1 MKPHNTAPLTPYP
14 WVLALFF
21 SAIATAQLA
30 VLWFEWYRILP
41 ATFILLT
48 ALLLCAQPMRHVRF
62 DSQLSVLGVFITLYA
77 YMVVSTAWAPNAQ
90 EAVVDVGRVLV
101 AIVPP
106 FLFGQTVGRRFSL
119 ASISFGLGLIPLPF
133 AFQALYSAY
142 AYGDSMLV
150 GALSIRTILSGLC
163 CLIAPIQLALY
174 ISTGKRIAL
183 IQLALLLVL
192 ALLIQSRSALLIVF
206 PAVLAAAYFL
216 SRRMF
221 ATSLITIFVVGAA
234 ALIVLPPSEIVERFS
249 SANTNL
255 DISESVLEE
264 ASKPAEGRVDFDR
277 RLAAFVSLNLFLEN
291 PVLGGGYSSVL
302 QVTRDQHH
310 KDVVSHGFV
319 PGTLGELGILGI
331 VLILIFVRRSFRVFK
346 RMTREQPESDTIL
359 ITGYKVGFVALLAY
373 GFFHQTLESAFFALF
388 VGLFLGAASRKTAH
402 TICQPTDKPIRRPM
416 RVLHLISTLGSGGAE
431 RQLSL
436 LAPAM
441 LSAGLDVVVAYR
453 EGGINLARLADS
465 GVSLYQLPARANHDP
480 RQFLDLCTVMT
491 RLQPDLVQTW
501 LLQMDVMGGLAAR
514 WAGIPQVL
522 SERSSA
528 TMYANGWKFA
538 LRAALGRHAK
548 AIVANSQ
555 GGLDYWHAQR
565 ARGCLRLIHN
575 GLSPLVISRPA
586 DDLGLADV
594 PLLMVA
600 GRLSYEKNIP
610 VLVDALAGALRQ
622 LPAHHAVLFGEGP
635 LREDVERRID
645 ASGLGERFH
654 LGGFSSELGFWL
666 QRAQALVSVSS
677 FEGHP
682 NVVIEAAAAG
692 CPMVLSDIPAHRE
705 AVAAS
710 AALFAAADN
719 ASSLASHIVAT
730 VNDRQSALERADR
743 ARAATADLAIDRAA
757 ARYLAL
763 YRELLQ

>member
-1 MKPHNTAPLTPYP
+1 M
-14 WVLALFF
+14 
-21 SAIATAQLA
+21 
-30 VLWFEWYRILP
+30 
-41 ATFILLT
+41 TF
-48 ALLLCAQPMRHVRF
+48 
-62 DSQLSVLGVFITLYA
+62 
-77 YMVVSTAWAPNAQ
+77 
-90 EAVVDVGRVLV
+90 
-101 AIVPP
+101 
-106 FLFGQTVGRRFSL
+106 
-119 ASISFGLGLIPLPF
+119 
-133 AFQALYSAY
+133 
-142 AYGDSMLV
+142 
-150 GALSIRTILSGLC
+150 
-163 CLIAPIQLALY
+163 
-174 ISTGKRIAL
+174 
-183 IQLALLLVL
+183 
-192 ALLIQSRSALLIVF
+192 
-206 PAVLAAAYFL
+206 
-216 SRRMF
+216 
-221 ATSLITIFVVGAA
+221 
-234 ALIVLPPSEIVERFS
+234 
-249 SANTNL
+249 
-255 DISESVLEE
+255 
-264 ASKPAEGRVDFDR
+264 
-277 RLAAFVSLNLFLEN
+277 
-291 PVLGGGYSSVL
+291 
-302 QVTRDQHH
+302 
-310 KDVVSHGFV
+310 
-319 PGTLGELGILGI
+319 
-331 VLILIFVRRSFRVFK
+331 
-346 RMTREQPESDTIL
+346 
-359 ITGYKVGFVALLAY
+359 
-373 GFFHQTLESAFFALF
+373 
-388 VGLFLGAASRKTAH
+388 
-402 TICQPTDKPIRRPM
+402 
-416 RVLHLISTLGSGGAE
+416 RVLHLIPTLGPGGAE
-431 RQLSL
+431 RQL
-436 LAPAM
+436 AM
-441 LSAGLDVVVAYR
+441 LAATMTASGTDCHVAFAQ
-453 EGGINLARLADS
+453 GGANLARMEGANVVLHR
-465 GVSLYQLPARANHDP
+465 LPARGNHDP
-480 RQFLDLCTVMT
+480 RLIHDVHALIN
-491 RLQPDLVQTW
+491 RLKPQLAQTW

-555 GGLDYWHAQR
+555 GGLDYWYAQR

-575 GLSPLVISRPA
+575 GLSPSVISRPA

-594 PLLMVA
+594 PLLMFA

-666 QRAQALVSVSS
+666 QRAQALVSVSC